1 MRDGWPRY
9 ALERYSLLKKW
20 RDLVDIVAR
29 ACKEVLSDE
38 CVGVYVVGGIAEGR
52 PTVLSDI
59 DVVVVVSNA
68 GLKSLEA
75 IIALRRR
82 SEELGVPIDAPIDIK
97 ILTKEEFKKLIDEG
111 TYRKTLKVL

>member
-1 MRDGWPRY
+1 MREGWPRY

-20 RDLVDIVAR
+20 RNLVDIVAR

-68 GLKSLEA
+68 GLKDFRDDYSA
-75 IIALRRR
+75 
-82 SEELGVPIDAPIDIK
+82 EEKIGGVGGTGRCTHRHKDID
-97 ILTKEEFKKLIDEG
+97 
-111 TYRKTLKVL
+111 